1 MAEPNA
7 RVVLDVAPVRA
18 EPAGVGLYVAL
29 LAREL
34 EGQASLSLGLIGVR
48 ADASA
53 VAALAARLPHGP
65 FSKRTYHAWM
75 QLAAERDAR
84 ALGAPLIHFTNAAA
98 PLICRLPYVV
108 TVHDLSVMRKPM
120 THPVARWGIIPVNL
134 AAVAR
139 ARQVIV
145 PSAWTARELAR
156 IGVDGRRVV
165 VIPHA
170 PTLAP
175 PGAGG
180 ADALARLGLEQG
192 RYVLYFGTLEPRK
205 NVVRLI
211 GAFERLARDRPDL
224 RLVLAGGRGWRFDGI
239 ERRIAASPIGD
250 RIVTPGYVPDMD
262 LAALIVNAAVVA
274 YVSLYEGFGMPVLD
288 AMALGTPVVTSRTTA
303 MPEAAGG
310 AALLVDPRDEAD
322 IARGIAAALA
332 DREGLAERGRARA
345 ATRSWA
351 DVADEHVAV
360 YRRVLAGL

>member
-1 MAEPNA
+1 MVEQNGKL
-7 RVVLDVAPVRA
+7 VLDVAPVRA

-34 EGQASLSLGLIGVR
+34 ERHSPFPLGLIGVR
-48 ADASA
+48 DEAR
-53 VAALAARLPHGP
+53 ALVSLDARLPRRP

-84 ALGAPLIHFTNAAA
+84 ALGARLIHFTNAAA

-108 TVHDLSVMRKPM
+108 TVHDRDAQADDPSRRALGH
-120 THPVARWGIIPVNL
+120 HPGQP
-134 AAVAR
+134 
-139 ARQVIV
+139 
-145 PSAWTARELAR
+145 
-156 IGVDGRRVV
+156 GGRRAGTDGDRSLAVDRAGAG
-165 VIPHA
+165 PYRRRPAPRGGHSA
-170 PTLAP
+170 LPTLAP
-175 PGAGG
+175 PIGG
-180 ADALARLGLEQG
+180 DDILAHLGIEQG

-211 GAFERLARDRPDL
+211 GAFERVARDRPDL

-239 ERRIAASPIGD
+239 ERRIAQSPISE
-250 RIVTPGYVPDMD
+250 RIVTPGYVTDID
-262 LAALIVNAAVVA
+262 LAALIVNSALVA

-310 AALLVDPRDEAD
+310 AAILVEPRDEAH
-322 IARGIAAALA
+322 IARGITAALA
-332 DREGLAERGRARA
+332 DRTGLAERGRARA

-360 YRRVLAGL
+360 YRHVLAGL

>member
-1 MAEPNA
+1 MAEHNG
-7 RVVLDVAPVRA
+7 RLVLDVAPVRA
-18 EPAGVGLYVAL
+18 EPAGVGLYVSL
-29 LAREL
+29 LVREL
-34 EGQASLSLGLIGVR
+34 EGRSSLSLGLIGVR
-48 ADASA
+48 DEASA
-53 VAALAARLPHGP
+53 LTWLAARLPHRP

-75 QLAAERDAR
+75 QLAAERDAH
-84 ALGAPLIHFTNAAA
+84 ALGALLIHFTNAAA
-98 PLICRLPYVV
+98 PLICHVPYVL

-120 THPVARWGIIPVNL
+120 THPVARWGLIPVNL

-170 PTLAP
+170 PTLSP
-175 PGAGG
+175 RVGG
-180 ADALARLGLEQG
+180 EDVLARLGLERG

-211 GAFERLARDRPDL
+211 GAFERLARDRPEL

-239 ERRIAASPIGD
+239 ERRVAESPVSD

-310 AALLVDPRDEAD
+310 AAVLVDPRDEAD
-322 IARGIAAALA
+322 IARGIVAALA
-332 DREGLAERGRARA
+332 DRKGLAQHGRARA

-360 YRRVLAGL
+360 YRHVMAGL

>member
-1 MAEPNA
+1 VAEQNG
-7 RVVLDVAPVRA
+7 RLVLDVAPVRA

-34 EGQASLSLGLIGVR
+34 ERRSSLSLGLIGVR
-48 ADASA
+48 DEASA
-53 VAALAARLPHGP
+53 LTTLDAQLPRRP

-84 ALGAPLIHFTNAAA
+84 ALGARLIHFTNAAA
-98 PLICRLPYVV
+98 PLICSLPYVV

-170 PTLAP
+170 PALSP
-175 PGAGG
+175 SGAG
-180 ADALARLGLEQG
+180 DDVVARLGLEPG
-192 RYVLYFGTLEPRK
+192 HYVLYFGTLEPRK

-211 GAFERLARDRPDL
+211 GAFERLAHDRPDL

-239 ERRIAASPIGD
+239 ERRIAESPISD

-310 AALLVDPRDEAD
+310 AAVLVDPRDEAD

-332 DREGLAERGRARA
+332 DRRGLAERGRARA
-345 ATRSWA
+345 ATRSWI

-360 YRRVLAGL
+360 YRHVLAGL